1 MLYCNI
7 RSNAYT
13 FPVLYGQ
20 YSTLLPFDP
29 PTQNPIKLLVSM
41 GVEQTCRAPEKN
53 WKKIIHYT
61 KVVISFGVVLVLMAK
76 TAPTQTN

>member
-1 MLYCNI
+1 MVYC
-7 RSNAYT
+7 
-13 FPVLYGQ
+13 Q

-29 PTQNPIKLLVSM
+29 PTQNPIKLLVSTSM

-53 WKKIIHYT
+53 WKKTIRYT
-61 KVVISFGVVLVLMAK
+61 KEVISFGVVLVQMAK